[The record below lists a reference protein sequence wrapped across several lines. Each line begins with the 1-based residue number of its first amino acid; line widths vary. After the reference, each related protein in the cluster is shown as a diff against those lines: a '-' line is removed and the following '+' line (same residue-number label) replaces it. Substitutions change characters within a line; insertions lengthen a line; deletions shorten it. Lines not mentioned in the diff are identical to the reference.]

1 LTPTTTTQWAFVL
14 TYVLLNITFLEKTKI
29 STQFN
34 RMSVQRK
41 LEAGKFDNEVV
52 PVAVPQ
58 RKGDPII
65 VSKDEEFTNV
75 KIEKSQ
81 P

>member
-1 LTPTTTTQWAFVL
+1 MIDGMQKDGLVDAYDNNAMGVVL

-41 LEAGKFDNEVV
+41 LGKQGKFDNEVV
-52 PVAVPQ
+52 PCRSTAQ
-58 RKGDPII
+58 RRSNYSI
-65 VSKDEEFTNV
+65 
-75 KIEKSQ
+75 
-81 P
+81 